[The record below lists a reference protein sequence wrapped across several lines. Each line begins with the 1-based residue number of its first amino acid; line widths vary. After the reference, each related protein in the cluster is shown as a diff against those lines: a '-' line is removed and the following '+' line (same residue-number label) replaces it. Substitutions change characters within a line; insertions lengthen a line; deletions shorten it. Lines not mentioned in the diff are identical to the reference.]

1 MKLISP
7 KLPLPGRIRIFDSV
21 FAALACIAVAGCHAK
36 PYRGAPLSDRMVV
49 TVRNEG
55 PDIRQLEVDYPN
67 ASFGKD
73 VLPSGASYLYQPK
86 IIGSG
91 PIKIT
96 FTDQTGKSHTATGPT
111 AQESEHKD
119 LVISIGQDESIVFQ
133 ADTERT
139 H

>member
-1 MKLISP
+1 MAHMFSRLR
-7 KLPLPGRIRIFDSV
+7 LPSI
-21 FAALACIAVAGCHAK
+21 ALAGIACALAGCHAR

-55 PDIRQLEVDYPN
+55 PDIRQLEVDYPS

-73 VLPSGASYLYQPK
+73 LLPSGATYRYQPK

-96 FTDQTGKSHTATGPT
+96 FTDQGGKSHTATGPT
-111 AQESEHKD
+111 VQESEHKD
-119 LVISIGQDESIVFQ
+119 LIISIGQNESIVFE